1 MPPLF
6 YQHYWSL
13 VGNCVVQTV
22 LNFLNHG
29 ILPPNFNK
37 THIVLVPKVK
47 NLTRITQ
54 FRPISFSNFV
64 SRLASKVLA
73 NRLKYLYPQI
83 ISENQSAFM
92 PNRYITDNVLV
103 AVDIQF
109 YRFFLPLFACN
120 MNL

>member
-6 YQHYWSL
+6 YQHYGSL

-29 ILPPNFNK
+29 IRPPNFNK

-47 NLTRITQ
+47 NPTRITQ
-54 FRPISFSNFV
+54 FRPISFSNVV

-92 PNRYITDNVLV
+92 PNWHITDNVLV
-103 AVDIQF
+103 AVDIQL
-109 YRFFLPLFACN
+109 YTH
-120 MNL
+120 NLILENS